1 MGQAKRELEAHE
13 DRVTEIQRIGLE
25 VGALVQDEQT
35 DEISSNPD
43 DEADKEVYAR
53 AFRARADGKLEGT
66 AQEVFDAIEAGL
78 S

>member
-35 DEISSNPD
+35 DEN
-43 DEADKEVYAR
+43 
-53 AFRARADGKLEGT
+53 KLQSER
-66 AQEVFDAIEAGL
+66 
-78 S
+78 